1 MATAAAAAT
10 ARRPRGRPSTGAR
23 ERILE
28 AALEVMKA
36 EGYAGTTLAKVATRA
51 GESKGLVAYH
61 YGSKQGLVTTV
72 ARRIAEEITEAVLA
86 RLGEGTDV
94 EGVVANAAAGVEEIL
109 DRDERTARVYFDLAA
124 ISVVE
129 PEIRS
134 VIAEINEGW
143 RQVLIERLSAA
154 GVTPAEAR
162 VTTVTVIA
170 GLQGLALERIERGK
184 TAELQK
190 ATALFV
196 RSIAATAAGSPR

>member
-1 MATAAAAAT
+1 MATPPAST

-23 ERILE
+23 ERILD
-28 AALEVMKA
+28 AALEVIKA
-36 EGYAGTTLAKVATRA
+36 EGYAGTTVAKVAARA

-61 YGSKQGLVTTV
+61 YGSKQRLVETV

-109 DRDERTARVYFDLAA
+109 DRDERLARVYFDLAA

-129 PEIRS
+129 PEIRA

-143 RQVLIERLSAA
+143 RQVLIERLGDAGIRPAA
-154 GVTPAEAR
+154 AR

-184 TAELQK
+184 TAELRK
-190 ATALFV
+190 ATELFV
-196 RSIAATAAGSPR
+196 RSVAATVG